1 MTEPSRVATVPTEG
15 LWAIRPE
22 LLPAIAAAM
31 RANADTPPPTDGEAE
46 AGPLAIR
53 SGGGTSGVAVAVIP
67 VAGVITKRVSLFALL
82 FGGGGSTLGTLQKR
96 LRAAVNDDQVG
107 AIVLEVDSPGGSVD
121 GVPELAA
128 EIRAAR
134 SRKPIIAVANA
145 RAASAAYWLAS
156 QASELFVSP
165 SGAVGSVG
173 VFVAHEDWSA
183 FDERLGVT
191 TTLVSAGK
199 YKTEA
204 NPHEP
209 LSDEARAAIQA
220 DVDAYYGMF
229 VADVAKGR
237 GVKASAVRSGFG
249 EGRMVLAADAV
260 AAGMADAVGTVDDA
274 VTRAARLAAGAGSPR
289 RADADLPAPE
299 AGDVDTPTPEAAP
312 AGPDPE
318 AVFAAGWARDL
329 IRDQEQDA
337 AI

>member
-1 MTEPSRVATVPTEG
+1 MTDTQTRAIPTEG

-22 LLPAIAAAM
+22 ILPAIAAAI
-31 RANADTPPPTDGEAE
+31 RANADTPPPADGEAE

-53 SGGGTSGVAVAVIP
+53 SGGTTGVAVAVIP
-67 VAGVITKRVSLFALL
+67 VAGVITKRVSLLALL
-82 FGGGGSTLGTLQKR
+82 FGGGGSTLSRIQKS

-107 AIVLEVDSPGGSVD
+107 AIVLEVDSPGGVVD

-134 SRKPIIAVANA
+134 ARKPIVAVANA
-145 RAASAAYWLAS
+145 QAGSAAYWLAS
-156 QASELFVSP
+156 QASELFVTP
-165 SGAVGSVG
+165 SGEVGSIG
-173 VFVAHEDWSA
+173 VFVRHEDWSA
-183 FDERLGVT
+183 FDEQLGVK
-191 TTLVSAGK
+191 TTLIHAGRFK
-199 YKTEA
+199 VEG
-204 NPHEP
+204 NPYEP

-220 DVDAYYGMF
+220 DVDAYYDMF

-299 AGDVDTPTPEAAP
+299 AGDVDTPAPEAA
-312 AGPDPE
+312 APDLE
-318 AVFAAGWARDL
+318 AVLAASWARDL
-329 IRDQEQDA
+329 LRDEP